1 MAIQASERD
10 FIGAAGDRQPNVPL
24 PGALT
29 LLDLPAI
36 YRDFCSELPVDAI
49 QRTKG
54 RETRK
59 GYDTDGYGYQYCIDM
74 LNNVAGLGHWRII
87 SEEVFCD
94 EGEYNN
100 GRKAYEV
107 GYDVVVQIGNW
118 TPAGFEVLAETP
130 RTPGG
135 HVSALKN
142 DARKGALTNAIK
154 KALAFFGIGAA
165 AYRGELDDDN
175 LLPGGREDLQEKT
188 GQNPPPRPQNQPQQ
202 NRTQSQPPAQGAGKA
217 TDRQLGMVKG
227 TIERAAQAAG
237 FNMTLKDQAFL
248 GAVLSAAGLSAAS
261 LDDLTRQE
269 ASYLIENAAG
279 LVNQAIF
286 FLETNRS
293 GTHQTPPPGQKQ
305 APPASRGNGQGNS
318 PRNSE
323 GNGRRRL
330 F

>member
-1 MAIQASERD
+1 MAIQAGERD
-10 FIGAAGDRQPNVPL
+10 YKGIANDKQSISPL

-29 LLDLPAI
+29 LLDMPAI
-36 YRDFCSELPVDAI
+36 YRDLCSELPAGAV
-49 QRTKG
+49 QRTNGK
-54 RETRK
+54 ETRK
-59 GYDTDGYGYQYCIDM
+59 GYDTDGYGYQYCVDL
-74 LNNVAGLGHWRII
+74 LNTVVGLGHWRII
-87 SEEVFCD
+87 AAEAFCD
-94 EGEYNN
+94 EGEYSN

-107 GYDVVVQIGNW
+107 GYDVTVQLGNW
-118 TPAGFEVLAETP
+118 TPAGFEILAETP

-175 LLPGGREDLQEKT
+175 LPPEGRQNRQEKT
-188 GQNPPPRPQNQPQQ
+188 GQTLPPKPQNQQPPQ
-202 NRTQSQPPAQGAGKA
+202 NRTQNPPPAQSNGKA

-227 TIERAAQAAG
+227 IIERAAQAAG
-237 FNMTLKDQAFL
+237 CNMTLKDQAFL

-261 LDDLTRQE
+261 LEDLTRQE

-279 LVNQAIF
+279 MVTQVVS

-293 GTHQTPPPGQKQ
+293 DTRQTPPPGQQQ
-305 APPASRGNGQGNS
+305 APPASRGNGQGN
-318 PRNSE
+318 
-323 GNGRRRL
+323 GRRRL